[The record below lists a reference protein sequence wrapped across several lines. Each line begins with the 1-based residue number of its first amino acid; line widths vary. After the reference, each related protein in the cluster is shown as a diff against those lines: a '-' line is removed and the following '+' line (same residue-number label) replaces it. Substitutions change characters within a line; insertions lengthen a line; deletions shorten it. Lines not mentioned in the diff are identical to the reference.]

1 MELKSSLCSSQTA
14 PSSPAAA
21 PRSAPPLA
29 PRMENIPAGIL
40 PGSSVSS
47 GNFGGGDQNRALS
60 AAAAPGGAGEVRL
73 DCGAEP
79 WHPQGGIWQLCS
91 LSFHLPCLS
100 RLLLQLQRQ
109 MVKKKPKC
117 LEKGGGWDW
126 IFGCF
131 AGMEIILQ
139 VIIFW
144 SRESKDGKGI
154 VVIPLESRYSFEIP
168 RGCFGDSK
176 ERFPCWWMI

>member
-40 PGSSVSS
+40 PRSSVSS
-47 GNFGGGDQNRALS
+47 GNFGARGEDQNRARS

-109 MVKKKPKC
+109 MVKKRKTQM
-117 LEKGGGWDW
+117 
-126 IFGCF
+126 FGE
-131 AGMEIILQ
+131 GRWMGLD
-139 VIIFW
+139 FW
-144 SRESKDGKGI
+144 MFCRDGDNSASDRFLVTGEQRWERNCCYSLGI
-154 VVIPLESRYSFEIP
+154 SVFL
-168 RGCFGDSK
+168 
-176 ERFPCWWMI
+176 